1 MCETMSDL
9 GDRLSELRLD
19 YQERQKDI
27 ADMLHVTNATVSNYE
42 TGTHLPPVDVLCQFA
57 DHFHV
62 TTDYLLGRTRCRTS
76 ADALNKSFTDQINY
90 GELIEI
96 LEKLPQEKKNLLWE
110 LIHDMQISNY
120 MKQRAQE

>member
-1 MCETMSDL
+1 MSDL

-19 YQERQKDI
+19 HQERQKDI

-42 TGTHLPPVDVLCQFA
+42 TGTHLPPVDILCQLA

-62 TTDYLLGRTRCRTS
+62 TTDYILGRTRCRIS
-76 ADALNKSFTDQINY
+76 ADTLNQPFTNQLNY

-96 LEKLPQEKKNLLWE
+96 LEKLPREKRDLLCA
-110 LIHDMQISNY
+110 LVHDMQISNY